1 MKYLSK
7 FTFLTLALIAFGNF
21 TQAQEPTI
29 KSVMIEEVIVTAQKK
44 EENIQDVG
52 IAITALTGNQ
62 LEALGMTTSL
72 DIIAHTPGLEATG
85 AGGGVGA
92 TSFAIRGVAQN
103 DFSSPQESPV
113 AIYIDQSYIASPA
126 MSNFSLF
133 DLERVEVL
141 KGPQGTLFGRNATGG
156 LVHFISKKPSQD
168 RDISL
173 DITLGDEGRRYI
185 EYAAGGGLSD
195 NVSGRLSFATN
206 KSDGLIKN
214 DIGPD

>member
-1 MKYLSK
+1 MKLFIFVFS
-7 FTFLTLALIAFGNF
+7 INF
-21 TQAQEPTI
+21 NVNAQETNQ
-29 KSVMIEEVIVTAQKK
+29 SVNEIEEILVTAQRA

-72 DIIAHTPGLEATG
+72 DIIAQTPGLEATG

-141 KGPQGTLFGRNATGG
+141 KTSRNTVWKKCNRWFGSLHLKKTITRQRSVSYTHLTLPTKA
-156 LVHFISKKPSQD
+156 
-168 RDISL
+168 
-173 DITLGDEGRRYI
+173 
-185 EYAAGGGLSD
+185 
-195 NVSGRLSFATN
+195 
-206 KSDGLIKN
+206 
-214 DIGPD
+214 